1 MRKQNL
7 RSKWL
12 VAALSGAAGTFAAA
26 GGVELPSAVAQSTT
40 TGAIQGG
47 VKDQDGAALEGVI
60 VTVSSPALQGT
71 ESTYTEADGRYK
83 ITNLPPG
90 DYTVTFF
97 YGDNKKSQTG
107 VKIGVA
113 KTTSVFESIN
123 TEVAGEVIVVESTG
137 GALIDTTKTDLG
149 ITLDTEYLKNIPVPG
164 RTFEDALGAA
174 AGSQGDGLGV
184 SFAGSSSLENQ
195 YIVDGVNT
203 TGLQYGTVGSPVLN
217 NFLEEIEV
225 VTGGYNAEFGRA
237 TGGVVQAVTKSGSNE
252 FKGSVFAYYRDSNM
266 IASVDRTPIQ
276 GSSIEGTSNLTYDTD
291 FGFELGGPIIKDK
304 LWFYVGVAPQFV
316 KVTTTRR
323 TKTRTDCRITLDSG
337 ELSEC
342 DFTDEDGDPSLADG
356 QADQDPTT
364 GFYITDDIVGG
375 TRDVVSSSTAAQVV
389 GKLNFNVTPSHSGQV
404 SFIGAPG
411 TGVNRGIYGLQES
424 QAVDYSVFNSDL
436 SAKWTSKFN
445 DDKTEI
451 EATIGWHRATTKA
464 DAENDAMN
472 SIAAQTVLFQNLGSL
487 SDLGGE
493 SAATRA
499 RCLDNNPDPN
509 NPDPYILI
517 ENCPDEGYGYAIGGP
532 GGITNDSE
540 DRRTVKVVA
549 THRVP
554 KLLGSHEFKVGGD
567 IEDNT
572 MTSVRVLSGGRRHH
586 ELRQQARLRLH
597 PRGALGP
604 ARAGGHDRSS
614 LRQHLP
620 QR

>member
-237 TGGVVQAVTKSGSNE
+237 TGG
-252 FKGSVFAYYRDSNM
+252 
-266 IASVDRTPIQ
+266 
-276 GSSIEGTSNLTYDTD
+276 
-291 FGFELGGPIIKDK
+291 
-304 LWFYVGVAPQFV
+304 
-316 KVTTTRR
+316 RR
-323 TKTRTDCRITLDSG
+323 
-337 ELSEC
+337 
-342 DFTDEDGDPSLADG
+342 
-356 QADQDPTT
+356 
-364 GFYITDDIVGG
+364 
-375 TRDVVSSSTAAQVV
+375 
-389 GKLNFNVTPSHSGQV
+389 
-404 SFIGAPG
+404 
-411 TGVNRGIYGLQES
+411 
-424 QAVDYSVFNSDL
+424 
-436 SAKWTSKFN
+436 
-445 DDKTEI
+445 
-451 EATIGWHRATTKA
+451 
-464 DAENDAMN
+464 
-472 SIAAQTVLFQNLGSL
+472 
-487 SDLGGE
+487 
-493 SAATRA
+493 
-499 RCLDNNPDPN
+499 
-509 NPDPYILI
+509 
-517 ENCPDEGYGYAIGGP
+517 P
-532 GGITNDSE
+532 GG
-540 DRRTVKVVA
+540 
-549 THRVP
+549 HQ
-554 KLLGSHEFKVGGD
+554 VG
-567 IEDNT
+567 
-572 MTSVRVLSGGRRHH
+572 
-586 ELRQQARLRLH
+586 
-597 PRGALGP
+597 
-604 ARAGGHDRSS
+604 
-614 LRQHLP
+614 
-620 QR
+620 